1 MPIKQSKVCHFLIW
15 HNYLKFGWGIRF
27 GFKNLNTFA
36 RGLFKIVKL
45 AIEFF
50 FVCVWVG
57 WGLQQSTTIKQP
69 VIQQPFHSLVAFVMV
84 ISRAASQCLIKNLLR
99 WQPGKSL
106 VYSKKKRLGRE
117 LTNIKNQGNQW

>member
-1 MPIKQSKVCHFLIW
+1 MEA
-15 HNYLKFGWGIRF
+15 LKFGWGILT
-27 GFKNLNTFA
+27 LNTLA
-36 RGLFKIVKL
+36 RGYLRIVEL
-45 AIEFF
+45 ALGLS
-50 FVCVWVG
+50 FVGG

-106 VYSKKKRLGRE
+106 VYSEKKMLGRE
-117 LTNIKNQGNQW
+117 LTDIKNQGNQW